1 MMMMVMQLPD
11 LCHRLVSGWRG
22 AGQLRAGEGDPLQHG
37 AHLHT
42 HHAQGGTLAVCR
54 LTKVMADRNHYEGDL
69 ETDKSAQNIK
79 VAAIYFCVVMNFP
92 TLPFFIFC
100 HRI

>member
-1 MMMMVMQLPD
+1 MMQLSD
-11 LCHRLVSGWRG
+11 LGDRLVAGWRG

-37 AHLHT
+37 AHLHP
-42 HHAQGGTLAVCR
+42 HHTQGGTLAVCR
-54 LTKVMADRNHYEGDL
+54 LMTYRNYYEGDL

-92 TLPFFIFC
+92 TLPFFIFG
-100 HRI
+100 HWI